1 MAFTFKEIQENY
13 KGKGLV
19 IAEVVKRDGNQFAV
33 GYEVLIVTRIKEEA
47 QLLLDMHKELGL
59 EVVMIETFEPDA
71 VACHFCGGELVFDN
85 MEPADI
91 ATCFRTIFNM
101 KDENIV

>member
-13 KGKGLV
+13 MGKGLV
-19 IAEVVKRDGNQFAV
+19 IAEVVERNNNQFAV
-33 GYEVLIVTRIKEEA
+33 GFEVLIITKVRSEA

-59 EVVMIETFEPDA
+59 EVVMIETFDPDA
-71 VACHFCGGELVFDN
+71 VACHFCDGELEFDN

-101 KDENIV
+101 KTNNIN